1 MEEITEK
8 LQLQTQ
14 DDYRSIRHMLSALA
28 EKIIW
33 KHNTLCEGEED
44 VTIDAIAN
52 VFVQEHGDKVLLDII
67 EKITEIY
74 QRQTER
80 FQVIVRIEGDPFK
93 TELRSFPSLLDCV
106 QFAKSCAFTY
116 SGNHHFT
123 IVDTNLETRKVYD
136 DGEVRKM
143 ITDKVPELKAYRVE
157 LTYNLHRDIRVIAEN
172 MDAALDKAREIPITP
187 DEQNIQEV
195 DCYVEEVE

>member
-1 MEEITEK
+1 MAKINNE
-8 LQLQTQ
+8 LQNQ
-14 DDYRSIRHMLSALA
+14 DDYRTIRNMLGALA
-28 EKIIW
+28 EKTIW
-33 KHNTLCEGEED
+33 RHKTLCEGEES

-52 VFVQEHGDKVLLDII
+52 VFVQEHGDELMLDII
-67 EKITEIY
+67 DKLTKIY
-74 QRQTER
+74 QRYTQR
-80 FQVIVRIEGDPFK
+80 YQLIVRVNGDPYQ
-93 TELRSFPSLLDCV
+93 T
-106 QFAKSCAFTY
+106 AIFTY
-116 SGNHHFT
+116 FNIEECIDVARNYVELYPGNHHFT

-172 MDAALDKAREIPITP
+172 MDAALDMAREIPITP

-195 DCYVEEVE
+195 DSYVEEVE